1 MSVIDHSAPAHRWRG
16 FAFALPIAL
25 LTIVPLLA
33 VVGMAVTPQPDIW
46 LHLWNNVLPRVLG
59 NTLLLMLLVGVAVLG
74 IALNLRTLPLASLP
88 MCWPLCRWASSNMP
102 VRCRA
107 LCVM

>member
-46 LHLWNNVLPRVLG
+46 QHLWNYVLPRVLG
-59 NTLLLMLLVGVAVLG
+59 NTLLLMLLVGE
-74 IALNLRTLPLASLP
+74 
-88 MCWPLCRWASSNMP
+88 LC
-102 VRCRA
+102 
-107 LCVM
+107 